1 MPTSNSGIYCSK
13 EKKAS
18 KSRLADL
25 QPNYSYPNAG
35 IPKKTGKQGSKAA
48 FVPLCLDSCS
58 IVYEAAK
65 NPFLHLIAKIDH
77 KFVVNI

>member
-1 MPTSNSGIYCSK
+1 MQVFQ
-13 EKKAS
+13 KK
-18 KSRLADL
+18 
-25 QPNYSYPNAG
+25 QGN
-35 IPKKTGKQGSKAA
+35 GSKAA

-65 NPFLHLIAKIDH
+65 NPFLHLITKIDH